1 MTARKSDD
9 KGKVTEPKADDNIKA
24 EAEAGP
30 VIDLEAEEISEL
42 AAEEEAKSE
51 QGDEASEE
59 SVEAEAETEPS
70 SDVDEEK
77 PENEGLAASDEQEAA
92 DSDEATEEIK
102 EEPASEAVE
111 STLVSPATAPAPVE
125 AKKGGM
131 GGGLIGG
138 LLGGVV
144 ALGLGYG
151 GLQQGLISL
160 PQDNAASAE
169 QTAQTEQLDALKS
182 ALAELQGKV
191 SEQGSAP
198 AVDVSGLEGRLSEAE
213 GKLAELSSQFAKL
226 AISAAPGT
234 DVGNGAPVAAATDQK
249 SGDTVGNGQSVSE
262 NTNVAAVDLTPLQD
276 RIGVLATDL
285 TALASRV
292 DGFAALSDQIAAAE
306 GKLADLEKQ
315 ASEFAGSVDT
325 RLTETKDAILASAD
339 RRIDNVV
346 TDLTNM
352 RNSMGEEAQAL
363 GERLS
368 SLEDNNLSEK
378 MQSSARTIAL
388 AGLNNAV
395 ASGQSFAAAL
405 STFAEVAADN
415 EAVKA
420 LQSYAEA
427 GAPTAQALAGEFR
440 TLSGKLL
447 KAAEEAGATSL
458 VDKIMLNAQN
468 LVRIRPIGEREGES
482 LTDKLA
488 RIEVRVSEGRLGEI
502 AKEWEG
508 LPDAAKEAGKSWYE
522 GVQARLAVD
531 GSMDQIRAEVGK
543 DAAQ

>member
-42 AAEEEAKSE
+42 VAEEEAKLE
-51 QGDEASEE
+51 QGDKDSEE
-59 SVEAEAETEPS
+59 SVETEAETS
-70 SDVDEEK
+70 SDADEEK
-77 PENEGLAASDEQEAA
+77 SEDESLAASDGQDAA
-92 DSDEATEEIK
+92 DSDEAAKEIQ
-102 EEPASEAVE
+102 EEPVSETVE
-111 STLVSPATAPAPVE
+111 STPVSPAPAPAPVE
-125 AKKGGM
+125 AQKGGK
-131 GGGLIGG
+131 GGGLIAG

-213 GKLAELSSQFAKL
+213 GKLAELSSQFANL
-226 AISAAPGT
+226 AASEAPGT
-234 DVGNGAPVAAATDQK
+234 DVGNGAPVAADNQK

-262 NTNVAAVDLTPLQD
+262 NTNVAAADLTPLQD

-325 RLTETKDAILASAD
+325 RLTETKDTVLASAD

-352 RNSMGEEAQAL
+352 RNSMGEEAKAL
-363 GERLS
+363 GERLT

-415 EAVKA
+415 EAVKT

-502 AKEWEG
+502 STEWDS

-531 GSMDQIRAEVGK
+531 GSMDQIRTEFGK

>member
-9 KGKVTEPKADDNIKA
+9 KGKGTEPKADDNIKA
-24 EAEAGP
+24 EAETGP

-42 AAEEEAKSE
+42 VAEEEAKSE
-51 QGDEASEE
+51 LGDEKSQEG
-59 SVEAEAETEPS
+59 VEAEAS
-70 SDVDEEK
+70 SDVDEAK
-77 PENEGLAASDEQEAA
+77 PEDESLVASDEQVAA
-92 DSDEATEEIK
+92 DSDDAPEEIK
-102 EEPASEAVE
+102 QEPASEAVE
-111 STLVSPATAPAPVE
+111 STPVSPAVAPTPVE

-131 GGGLIGG
+131 GGGLIAG

-198 AVDVSGLEGRLSEAE
+198 EVDVSGLEGRLSEAE
-213 GKLAELSSQFAKL
+213 GKLAELSSQFANL
-226 AISAAPGT
+226 ATSEAPGT
-234 DVGNGAPVAAATDQK
+234 DVGNGAPVVADNQK

-276 RIGVLATDL
+276 RLGALATDL

-325 RLTETKDAILASAD
+325 RLTEAKDTVLASAD

-352 RNSMGEEAQAL
+352 RNSMGEEAKAL
-363 GERLS
+363 GERLT

-415 EAVKA
+415 EAVKT

-502 AKEWEG
+502 STEWDS

-531 GSMDQIRAEVGK
+531 GSMDQIRAEFSK